1 MDEVVGMTRTRL
13 WILTLLTAA
22 LAGFGGAALAQDI
35 VIGAAIAQTGPASSL
50 GSGEVD
56 ALKLFE
62 KQVNDAGGIMG
73 HNLKIVLLD
82 TASDPSKAVLD
93 VRKLITESGAVAVIC
108 CTTSPESLAVID
120 TLQRA
125 GVPNISIAASASIVQ
140 PASERHWVF
149 KTPPVD
155 ATMVAAE
162 VKDMVAQ
169 GVKTVGFLGFN
180 DAYGQGG
187 LTELQKA
194 APAHDVAIV
203 DTESFAR
210 SDTNLS
216 SQATKLVAANPDAV
230 LIWAIPP
237 AGNVAEK
244 ALQDAGY
251 QGTIYQS
258 YGMTNETF
266 LRLGGASLNGTRLS
280 VLPVIVHDKL
290 PASLPFASVVQ
301 DFVKTYQDAYGSVPS
316 SFAGH
321 AWDAG
326 LILEAASKQVLAST
340 SPTDVKAFRSA
351 LRDAIENLHDF
362 QAVDGTFNFSPTD
375 HSGLGTSSAIMVTV
389 QDGAYQLVP

>member
-1 MDEVVGMTRTRL
+1 MTRTQR
-13 WILTLLTAA
+13 WVATLMTAA
-22 LAGFGGAALAQDI
+22 LVAIGGTALAQDI

-50 GSGEVD
+50 GTGEVD

-73 HNLKIVLLD
+73 HDLKIVLLD
-82 TASDPSKAVLD
+82 TASDPSKAVLN
-93 VRKLITESGAVAVIC
+93 VRKLITENNALAVIC

-125 GVPNISIAASASIVQ
+125 EVPNISIAASASIVQ
-140 PASERHWVF
+140 PASDRHWVF
-149 KTPPVD
+149 KTPPLDTV
-155 ATMVAAE
+155 MVTKE
-162 VKDMVAQ
+162 VQDMVAQ
-169 GVKTVGFLGFN
+169 GVTKLGFIGFN

-187 LTELQKA
+187 LDELKKA
-194 APAHDVAIV
+194 LPGTGVSLV

-210 SDTNLS
+210 ADTNLS
-216 SQATKLVAANPDAV
+216 SQASKLVAANPDAV

-237 AGNVAEK
+237 GGNVAQK

-251 QGTIYQS
+251 QGTFYQS

-301 DFVKTYQDAYGSVPS
+301 DFVKTYQAAYGSVPS

-340 SPTDVKAFRSA
+340 SPSDVKAFRSA

-375 HSGLGTSSAIMVTV
+375 HSGLGSSSAIMVTV
-389 QDGAYQLVP
+389 QDGTYQLVP

>member
-1 MDEVVGMTRTRL
+1 MTRTKQ

-22 LAGFGGAALAQDI
+22 LAGFAGAALAQDI

-73 HNLKIVLLD
+73 HKLKIVLLD

-93 VRKLITESGAVAVIC
+93 VRKLITEDNALAVVC

-120 TLQRA
+120 TVQRA
-125 GVPNISIAASASIVQ
+125 GVPNISLAASASIVQ
-140 PASERHWVF
+140 PASDRHWVF
-149 KTPPVD
+149 KTPPLDSV
-155 ATMVAAE
+155 MVSAE

-169 GVKTVGFLGFN
+169 GVKTLGFIGFN

-187 LTELQKA
+187 LNELKKA
-194 APAHDVAIV
+194 LPGTGIDLL

-210 SDTNLS
+210 TDTNLS
-216 SQATKLVAANPDAV
+216 SQASKLAEAKPDAI

-237 AGNVAEK
+237 GGNVAQK

-251 QGTIYQS
+251 QGIFYQS

-280 VLPVIVHDKL
+280 VLPVIVHDSL
-290 PASLPFASVVQ
+290 PSSLPFASVVQ
-301 DFVKTYQDAYGSVPS
+301 DFVRTYQAAYGSAPS

-340 SPTDVKAFRSA
+340 SPGDVKAFRSG
-351 LRDAIENLHDF
+351 LRDAIEGLHGF
-362 QAVDGTFNFSPTD
+362 QAVDGTFDFSPTD
-375 HSGLGTSSAIMVTV
+375 HSGLGSTSAVMVTV
-389 QDGAYQLVP
+389 QDGTYRPVQ

>member
-1 MDEVVGMTRTRL
+1 MRRTRV
-13 WILTLLTAA
+13 WILLLLMAGLAAFGTAS
-22 LAGFGGAALAQDI
+22 AQDI

-50 GSGEVD
+50 GTGEVD

-62 KQVNDAGGIMG
+62 KQVNDAGGIDG

-82 TASDPSKAVLD
+82 TASDPSKAVLN
-93 VRKLITESGAVAVIC
+93 VRKLITEDNALAVIC

-120 TLQRA
+120 TVQRA

-140 PASERHWVF
+140 PASERHWIF
-149 KTPPVD
+149 KTPPLDSV
-155 ATMVAAE
+155 MVTAE

-169 GVKTVGFLGFN
+169 GVKTLGFIGFN

-187 LTELQKA
+187 LDELKKA
-194 APAHDVAIV
+194 LPGTGIDLV
-203 DTESFAR
+203 DAESFAR
-210 SDTNLS
+210 TDTNLS
-216 SQATKLVAANPDAV
+216 SQASKLVAAKPDAV

-237 AGNVAEK
+237 GGNVAQK

-251 QGTIYQS
+251 QGTFYQS

-280 VLPVIVHDKL
+280 VLPVIVHDNL
-290 PASLPFASVVQ
+290 PSSLPFASVVQ
-301 DFVKTYQDAYGSVPS
+301 DFVQTYQAAYGSVPS

-340 SPTDVKAFRSA
+340 SPSDVKAFRSA
-351 LRDAIENLHDF
+351 LRDAIEGLHDF

-375 HSGLGTSSAIMVTV
+375 HSGLGSTSAVMVTV
-389 QDGAYQLVP
+389 QDGTYQPVP

>member
-1 MDEVVGMTRTRL
+1 MRRTRV
-13 WILTLLTAA
+13 WILLLLTAG
-22 LAGFGGAALAQDI
+22 LAGFGAASAQDI

-50 GSGEVD
+50 GTGEVD

-62 KQVNDAGGIMG
+62 KQVNDAGGIDG

-82 TASDPSKAVLD
+82 TASDPSKAVLN
-93 VRKLITESGAVAVIC
+93 VRKLITEDNAVAVIC

-125 GVPNISIAASASIVQ
+125 GVPDISIAASASIVQ
-140 PASERHWVF
+140 PASERHWIF
-149 KTPPVD
+149 KTPPLDSV
-155 ATMVAAE
+155 MVNAE

-169 GVKTVGFLGFN
+169 GVKTLGFIGFN

-187 LTELQKA
+187 LDELKKA
-194 APAHDVAIV
+194 LPGTGIDLV

-210 SDTNLS
+210 TDTNLS
-216 SQATKLVAANPDAV
+216 SQASKLASANPDAV

-237 AGNVAEK
+237 GGNVAQK

-251 QGTIYQS
+251 QGTFYQS

-301 DFVKTYQDAYGSVPS
+301 DFVKTYREAYGSVPS

-326 LILEAASKQVLAST
+326 LILQAASKQVLAST
-340 SPTDVKAFRSA
+340 SPSDVKAFRSG
-351 LRDAIENLHDF
+351 LRDAIEGLHDF

-375 HSGLGTSSAIMVTV
+375 HSGLGSSSAVMVTV
-389 QDGAYQLVP
+389 QDGTYQPVP

>member
-1 MDEVVGMTRTRL
+1 MTRTRL

>member
-1 MDEVVGMTRTRL
+1 MTA
-13 WILTLLTAA
+13 TLMA
-22 LAGFGGAALAQDI
+22 FGGAALAQDI

-50 GSGEVD
+50 GTGEVD

-93 VRKLITESGAVAVIC
+93 VRKLITENNALAVVC

-125 GVPNISIAASASIVQ
+125 EVPNISIAASAAIVQ

-149 KTPPVD
+149 KTPPLDTV
-155 ATMVAAE
+155 MVTKE
-162 VKDMVAQ
+162 VQDMVAQ
-169 GVKTVGFLGFN
+169 GVTRLGFIGFN

-187 LTELQKA
+187 LDELKKA
-194 APAHDVAIV
+194 IPGTGVSLVA
-203 DTESFAR
+203 TESFAR
-210 SDTNLS
+210 ADTNLS
-216 SQATKLVAANPDAV
+216 SQASKLVAANPDAV

-237 AGNVAEK
+237 GGNVAQK

-258 YGMTNETF
+258 YGMTNATF

-301 DFVKTYQDAYGSVPS
+301 DFVKTYQAAYGSAPS

-326 LILEAASKQVLAST
+326 LILEAASKQVLGST
-340 SPTDVKAFRSA
+340 SPSDVKAFRSA

-375 HSGLGTSSAIMVTV
+375 HSGLGSSSAIMVTV
-389 QDGAYQLVP
+389 QDGTYQLVP

>member
-1 MDEVVGMTRTRL
+1 MTRARL
-13 WILTLLTAA
+13 TILTLLTAA
-22 LAGFGGAALAQDI
+22 LAGLGGAALAQDI

-50 GSGEVD
+50 GSGEAD

-62 KQVNDAGGIMG
+62 KQVNDAGGLMG

-93 VRKLITESGAVAVIC
+93 VRKLITESGALAVIC

-125 GVPNISIAASASIVQ
+125 EVPNISIAASASIVQ

-149 KTPPVD
+149 KTPPID
-155 ATMVAAE
+155 ATMVTAE

-169 GVKTVGFLGFN
+169 GVKTLGFIGFN

-187 LTELQKA
+187 LAALQAA
-194 APAHDVAIV
+194 APSDNVDIVA
-203 DTESFAR
+203 TESFAR

-216 SQATKLVAANPDAV
+216 SQATKLVAAHPDAV

-251 QGTIYQS
+251 QGLIYQS

-301 DFVKTYQDAYGSVPS
+301 DFVKTYRDAYGSVPS

-340 SPTDVKAFRSA
+340 SPNDVKAFRSA

-362 QAVDGTFNFSPTD
+362 PAVDGTFNFSATD
-375 HSGLGTSSAIMVTV
+375 HSGLDTSSAIMVTV

>member
-1 MDEVVGMTRTRL
+1 MIMG
-13 WILTLLTAA
+13 LLAA
-22 LAGFGGAALAQDI
+22 GSLLFGAAYAQDI

-62 KQVNDAGGIMG
+62 QQVNQAGGIMG
-73 HNLKIVLLD
+73 HNLKIVVLD

-93 VRKLITESGAVAVIC
+93 VRKLVSENNALAVVC

-120 TLQRA
+120 TLQRDQ
-125 GVPNISIAASASIVQ
+125 VPNISLAASASIVQ
-140 PASERHWVF
+140 PASDRHWVF
-149 KTPPVD
+149 KTPPLDSV
-155 ATMVAAE
+155 MVTRE
-162 VKDMVAQ
+162 VADMVAQ
-169 GVKTVGFLGFN
+169 GVGTVGFIGFN

-187 LTELQKA
+187 LTELKKA
-194 APAHDVAIV
+194 APEQGVDIV

-210 SDTNLS
+210 TDTNLS
-216 SQATKLVAANPDAV
+216 SQARKLVNADPDAV

-237 AGNVAEK
+237 AGNVAQK

-251 QGTIYQS
+251 QGVIYQS

-290 PASLPFASVVQ
+290 PGALPFASVVQ
-301 DFVKTYQDAYGSVPS
+301 DFVGQYQKTYGATPS

-326 LILEAASKQVLAST
+326 LILQAAATKVLAST
-340 SPTDVKAFRSA
+340 SPDDTAAFRSA
-351 LRDAIENLHDF
+351 LRDAIEGLQGF
-362 QAVDGTFNFSPTD
+362 QAVDGTFNFSPDD
-375 HSGLGTSSAIMVTV
+375 HSGLGSTSAVMVTV
-389 QDGAYQLVP
+389 QDGAYQVVQP

>member
-1 MDEVVGMTRTRL
+1 M
-13 WILTLLTAA
+13 
-22 LAGFGGAALAQDI
+22 
-35 VIGAAIAQTGPASSL
+35 
-50 GSGEVD
+50 
-56 ALKLFE
+56 
-62 KQVNDAGGIMG
+62 
-73 HNLKIVLLD
+73 
-82 TASDPSKAVLD
+82 
-93 VRKLITESGAVAVIC
+93 
-108 CTTSPESLAVID
+108 
-120 TLQRA
+120 
-125 GVPNISIAASASIVQ
+125 PNISIAASASIVQ

-149 KTPPVD
+149 KTPPID
-155 ATMVAAE
+155 ATMVTAE

-169 GVKTVGFLGFN
+169 GVKTLGFIGFN

-187 LTELQKA
+187 LAALQAA
-194 APAHDVAIV
+194 APSDNVDIVA
-203 DTESFAR
+203 TESFAR
-210 SDTNLS
+210 TDTNLS

-251 QGTIYQS
+251 QGLIYQS

-340 SPTDVKAFRSA
+340 SPNDVKAFRSA

-362 QAVDGTFNFSPTD
+362 PAVDGTFNFSATD
-375 HSGLGTSSAIMVTV
+375 HSGLDTSSAIMVTV

>member
-1 MDEVVGMTRTRL
+1 MTRTRL

-50 GSGEVD
+50 GSGEAD

-62 KQVNDAGGIMG
+62 KRVNDAGGVMG

-93 VRKLITESGAVAVIC
+93 VRKLITESRALAVIC

-125 GVPNISIAASASIVQ
+125 EVPNISIAASASIVQ

-149 KTPPVD
+149 KTPPID
-155 ATMVAAE
+155 ATMVTAE

-169 GVKTVGFLGFN
+169 GVKTLGFIGFN

-187 LTELQKA
+187 LAALQAA
-194 APAHDVAIV
+194 APSDNVDIVA
-203 DTESFAR
+203 TESFAR

-251 QGTIYQS
+251 QGLIYQS

-301 DFVKTYQDAYGSVPS
+301 DFVKTYRDAYGSVPS

-326 LILEAASKQVLAST
+326 LILEAASNQVLAST
-340 SPTDVKAFRSA
+340 SPNDLKAFRSA

-362 QAVDGTFNFSPTD
+362 PAVDGIFNFSATD
-375 HSGLGTSSAIMVTV
+375 HSGLDTSSAIMVTV

>member
-1 MDEVVGMTRTRL
+1 MRRTRL
-13 WILTLLTAA
+13 WILLLLTAG
-22 LAGFGGAALAQDI
+22 LAAFGAASAQDI

-50 GSGEVD
+50 GTGEVVV
-56 ALKLFE
+56 LKLFE
-62 KQVNDAGGIMG
+62 KQVNDAGGVMG

-82 TASDPSKAVLD
+82 TASDPSKAVLN
-93 VRKLITESGAVAVIC
+93 VRKLITEDNALAVIC

-120 TLQRA
+120 TVQRA
-125 GVPNISIAASASIVQ
+125 GVPNISLAASASIVQ
-140 PASERHWVF
+140 PASERHWIF
-149 KTPPVD
+149 KTPPLDSV
-155 ATMVAAE
+155 MVTAE

-169 GVKTVGFLGFN
+169 GVKTLGFIGFN

-187 LTELQKA
+187 LDELKKA
-194 APAHDVAIV
+194 LPGTGIELV

-210 SDTNLS
+210 TDTNLS
-216 SQATKLVAANPDAV
+216 SQASKLVAANPDAV

-237 AGNVAEK
+237 GGNVAQK

-251 QGTIYQS
+251 QGTFYQS

-266 LRLGGASLNGTRLS
+266 LRLGGSSLNGTRLS
-280 VLPVIVHDKL
+280 VLPVIVHDNL
-290 PASLPFASVVQ
+290 PSSLPFASVVQ
-301 DFVKTYQDAYGSVPS
+301 DFVRTYQAAYGSVPS

-340 SPTDVKAFRSA
+340 SPSDVKAFRSA
-351 LRDAIENLHDF
+351 LRDAVEGLHDF

-375 HSGLGTSSAIMVTV
+375 HSGLGSTSAVMVTV
-389 QDGAYQLVP
+389 QDGTYQPIP

>member
-1 MDEVVGMTRTRL
+1 MTRTRL

-82 TASDPSKAVLD
+82 TASDPSKAVLN
-93 VRKLITESGAVAVIC
+93 VRKLITEDNALAVIC

-125 GVPNISIAASASIVQ
+125 EVPNISIAASAAIVQ

-149 KTPPVD
+149 KTPPLDTV
-155 ATMVAAE
+155 MVTKE
-162 VKDMVAQ
+162 VQDMVAQ
-169 GVKTVGFLGFN
+169 GVTRLGFIGFN

-187 LTELQKA
+187 LSELNKA
-194 APAHDVAIV
+194 LPGTGISLV
-203 DTESFAR
+203 DTESYAR

-216 SQATKLVAANPDAV
+216 SQASKLVAANPDAV

-237 AGNVAEK
+237 GGNVAQK

-251 QGTIYQS
+251 QGIIYQS

-290 PASLPFASVVQ
+290 SASLPFASVVQ
-301 DFVKTYQDAYGSVPS
+301 DFVKTYQAAYGSVPS

-375 HSGLGTSSAIMVTV
+375 HSGLGSSSAIMVTV
-389 QDGAYQLVP
+389 QDGTYQLVP

>member
-1 MDEVVGMTRTRL
+1 MIMG
-13 WILTLLTAA
+13 LLAA
-22 LAGFGGAALAQDI
+22 GSLLFGAAYAQDI

-62 KQVNDAGGIMG
+62 QQVNQAGGIMG
-73 HNLKIVLLD
+73 HNLKIVVLD

-93 VRKLITESGAVAVIC
+93 VRKLVSENNALAVVC

-120 TLQRA
+120 TLQHDQ
-125 GVPNISIAASASIVQ
+125 VPNISLAASASIVQ
-140 PASERHWVF
+140 PASDRHWVF
-149 KTPPVD
+149 KTPPLDSV
-155 ATMVAAE
+155 MVTRE
-162 VKDMVAQ
+162 VADMVAQ
-169 GVKTVGFLGFN
+169 GVGTVGFIGFN

-187 LTELQKA
+187 LTELKKA
-194 APAHDVAIV
+194 APEQGVDIV

-210 SDTNLS
+210 TDTNLS
-216 SQATKLVAANPDAV
+216 SQARKLVNADPDAV

-237 AGNVAEK
+237 AGNVAQK

-251 QGTIYQS
+251 QGVIYQS

-290 PASLPFASVVQ
+290 PGALPFASVVQ
-301 DFVKTYQDAYGSVPS
+301 DFVGQYQKTYGATPS

-326 LILEAASKQVLAST
+326 LILQAAATKVLAST
-340 SPTDVKAFRSA
+340 SPDDTAAFRSA
-351 LRDAIENLHDF
+351 LRDAIEGLQGF
-362 QAVDGTFNFSPTD
+362 QAVDGTFNFSPDD
-375 HSGLGTSSAIMVTV
+375 HSGLGSTSAVMVTV
-389 QDGAYQLVP
+389 QDGAYQVVQP

>member
-1 MDEVVGMTRTRL
+1 MRRTRV
-13 WILTLLTAA
+13 WIAVLLTAGMA
-22 LAGFGGAALAQDI
+22 AFGAASAQDI

-50 GSGEVD
+50 GSGEVQ

-62 KQVNDAGGIMG
+62 KQVNAAGGIAG
-73 HNLKIVLLD
+73 HALKLVLLD

-93 VRKLITESGAVAVIC
+93 VRKLITEDHALAVIC
-108 CTTSPESLAVID
+108 CTTSPESLAIID
-120 TLQRA
+120 TVQRA
-125 GVPNISIAASASIVQ
+125 GVPNISIAASAAIVE

-155 ATMVAAE
+155 ATMVTAE

-169 GVKTVGFLGFN
+169 GTRTVGFIGFN

-187 LTELQKA
+187 LTELKKA
-194 APAHDVAIV
+194 APAEGVEIV

-210 SDTNLS
+210 TDTNLS
-216 SQATKLVAANPDAV
+216 SQASRLVVANPDAV

-237 AGNVAEK
+237 AGNVAQK

-251 QGTIYQS
+251 QGVIYQS

-266 LRLGGASLNGTRLS
+266 LRLGGASLDGTRLS

-290 PASLPFASVVQ
+290 PASLPFAATVQ
-301 DFVKTYQDAYGSVPS
+301 DFVKVYQEAYGSTPS

-326 LILEAASKQVLAST
+326 LILRAASREALASA
-340 SPTDVKAFRSA
+340 SPSDVKAFRSA
-351 LRDAIENLHDF
+351 LRDAIEGLHDF
-362 QAVDGTFNFSPTD
+362 QAVDGTFNVSPTD
-375 HSGLGTSSAIMVTV
+375 HSGLGSSSAIMVTV
-389 QDGAYQLVP
+389 QNGAYQVVP

>member
-1 MDEVVGMTRTRL
+1 MTRTQR
-13 WILTLLTAA
+13 WVATLMTATLMA
-22 LAGFGGAALAQDI
+22 FGGAALAQDI

-50 GSGEVD
+50 GTGEVD

-93 VRKLITESGAVAVIC
+93 VRKLITENNALAVVC

-125 GVPNISIAASASIVQ
+125 EVPNISIAASAAIVQ

-149 KTPPVD
+149 KTPPLDTV
-155 ATMVAAE
+155 MVTKE
-162 VKDMVAQ
+162 VQDMVAQ
-169 GVKTVGFLGFN
+169 GVTRLGFIGFN

-187 LTELQKA
+187 LDELKKA
-194 APAHDVAIV
+194 IPGTGVSLVA
-203 DTESFAR
+203 TESFAR
-210 SDTNLS
+210 ADTNLS
-216 SQATKLVAANPDAV
+216 SQASKLVAANPDAV

-237 AGNVAEK
+237 GGNVAQK

-375 HSGLGTSSAIMVTV
+375 HSGLGSSSAIMVTV
-389 QDGAYQLVP
+389 QDGTYQLVP